1 MSFEATLQEKLGKH
15 NPEEVI
21 KKSYL
26 FYLYYLFLQ
35 IQELILDTV
44 FKLEKFTPDH
54 KAALEKYT
62 SLIHLSMNGVGLIS
76 LENFPQL
83 KELQIVRNIY

>member
-1 MSFEATLQEKLGKH
+1 
-15 NPEEVI
+15 
-21 KKSYL
+21 
-26 FYLYYLFLQ
+26 
-35 IQELILDTV
+35 
-44 FKLEKFTPDH
+44 LEKFTPDH

-62 SLIHLSMNGVGLIS
+62 SLIHLSMNGVGLNS